1 VLTLSGTRD
10 IYTVGLVARRLKAKK
25 VVLVASALGA
35 ALLCTREQTRSQLF
49 LSLLQMDSDV
59 C

>member
-10 IYTVGLVARRLKAKK
+10 IYTAELVARRLKVKK
-25 VVLVASALGA
+25 VVLVASARGA
-35 ALLCTREQTRSQLF
+35 ALLCTREQTLSQLF
-49 LSLLQMDSDV
+49 LSLLQMDSDA